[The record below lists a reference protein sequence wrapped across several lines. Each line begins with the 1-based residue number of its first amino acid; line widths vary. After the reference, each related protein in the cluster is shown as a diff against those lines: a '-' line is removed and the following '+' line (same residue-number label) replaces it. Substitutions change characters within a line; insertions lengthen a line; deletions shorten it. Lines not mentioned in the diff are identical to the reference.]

1 MTTTA
6 PATAPGLTVDCPSC
20 GSDPGATCLTP
31 KGRPARTHAAR
42 LSAALTA
49 SPDVVVL
56 ADGSTSDVMKEL
68 HLGGAIAVD
77 SAGTAE
83 PVPAAEPKPEP
94 IPAGPALDDLL
105 VRLLVLKVLTA
116 RIEEADADTRA
127 DVHGQLDVGDSRSA
141 YLTPEDAA
149 AARRGEEDRLLGK
162 VGLSRPSRS
171 WKVTDQEKFTAW
183 VLEHAPDEIDHKPVV
198 RNSFITAVLA
208 SCKKDQGWVDP
219 LTHEVLI
226 PAGVELTLGRAT
238 LQVRPSEHAAD
249 LVAEAMAS
257 GLLTPDG
264 TRALPAAD

>member
-1 MTTTA
+1 MTTTTA
-6 PATAPGLTVDCPSC
+6 AEAATAPGLTVDCPSC

-31 KGRPARTHAAR
+31 TGRATRTHAAR
-42 LSAALTA
+42 LSAALAATA
-49 SPDVVVL
+49 VPVPSAAP
-56 ADGSTSDVMKEL
+56 T
-68 HLGGAIAVD
+68 GAIAVD
-77 SAGTAE
+77 TAGTAE
-83 PVPAAEPKPEP
+83 PVRTAEPEPEP
-94 IPAGPALDDLL
+94 APAGPALDDLL

-162 VGLSRPSRS
+162 VGLSRPGRS

-183 VLEHAPDEIDHKPVV
+183 VLEHAPDEIEQKPVV
-198 RNSFITAVLA
+198 RNSFVTAVLA

-219 LTHEVLI
+219 LTHEVLV
-226 PAGVELTLGRAT
+226 PAGVELTLGRPT
-238 LQVRPSEHAAD
+238 LQVRPSEHAAA

-264 TRALPAAD
+264 MRALPAAD